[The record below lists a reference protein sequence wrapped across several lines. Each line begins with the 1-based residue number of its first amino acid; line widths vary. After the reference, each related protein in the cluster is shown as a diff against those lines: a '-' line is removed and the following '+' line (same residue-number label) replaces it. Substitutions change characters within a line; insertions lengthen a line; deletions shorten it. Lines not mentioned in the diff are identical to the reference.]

1 MNSTL
6 KAIVVI
12 AILIMIIRSPQVL
25 ESVFQTFNT
34 LLTPVPK

>member
-12 AILIMIIRSPQVL
+12 AILIMIIRSPQIL
-25 ESVFQTFNT
+25 ESVFQTLNT
-34 LLTPVPK
+34 LLTPAPK